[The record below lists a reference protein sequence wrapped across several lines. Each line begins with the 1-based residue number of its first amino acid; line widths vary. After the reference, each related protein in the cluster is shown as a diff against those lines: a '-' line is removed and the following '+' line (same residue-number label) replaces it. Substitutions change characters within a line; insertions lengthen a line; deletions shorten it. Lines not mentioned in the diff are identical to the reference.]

1 MSSPATCARSAGP
14 RIRTAPPAVESFGQ
28 AAAALSSGYGLR
40 PDPWQQLVLDDIL
53 GTTDAGKW
61 AASQWAISCP
71 RQNGKNGIIEIRE
84 LFGMVG
90 LGERILHTAH
100 EVKTARKAYLRLLGF
115 FDNQRKYPELFDLV
129 EEVRKTNGQEM
140 ILLKNGGS
148 VEFIARSKA
157 SGRGFTADVLVMD
170 EAQDLT
176 DDQLAALLPTIS
188 SAPLGS
194 PQQIVAGTPPDGTG
208 GEVFGRMRHAGIEKT
223 NPRLA
228 YHEWSAE
235 DDVDLDDQ
243 QAWRASNPSLGIR
256 LQLSVVED
264 ERAAMDDDTFAR
276 ERLGIWN
283 AGASNAPI
291 DPQSWAAVADTDS
304 QIVGPVSVAI
314 DVAPDNRT
322 GSVAVAG
329 RRADGRVH
337 VELVDNRAGAGW
349 IVDFVKAMQRKNALR
364 VVRVQGG
371 NAPSAPLIEPLTDA
385 GLPVKV
391 TGPNDAGTACASL
404 YSSVMDRSL
413 RHLDQPVVNSA
424 LADARKRAL
433 GTEGLWVWNRK
444 NTTVDITPVIALTL
458 AAAAVDAAP
467 PTPKHS
473 VSHAMYGFN

>member
-1 MSSPATCARSAGP
+1 M
-14 RIRTAPPAVESFGQ
+14 
-28 AAAALSSGYGLR
+28 
-40 PDPWQQLVLDDIL
+40 L
-53 GTTDAGKW
+53 GITEAGKW
-61 AASQWAISCP
+61 AASQEAMSVP
-71 RQNGKNGIIEIRE
+71 RQNGKNGIIEVRE

-115 FDNQRKYPELFDLV
+115 FDSPQKYPELAELV
-129 EEVRKTNGQEM
+129 EEIRKTNGQEM

-148 VEFIARSKA
+148 VEFIARSKS

-188 SAPLGS
+188 SAPLGN

-223 NPRLA
+223 NRRLA

-243 QAWRASNPSLGIR
+243 QAWHAANPSLGIR

-264 ERAAMDDDTFAR
+264 ERAAMDDETFAR

-283 AGASNAPI
+283 AGSSNAPI
-291 DPQSWAAVADTDS
+291 DPQSWAAVADTTS
-304 QIVGPVSVAI
+304 QIVGRPSVAI

-329 RRADGRVH
+329 RRADGLTH
-337 VELVDNRAGAGW
+337 IELVENRAGAGW
-349 IVDFVKAMQRKNALR
+349 IVDFMKAMHRKNPLR
-364 VVRVQGG
+364 VIRVQGG
-371 NAPSAPLIEPLTDA
+371 NAPSAPLIEPLEAA

-391 TGPNDAGTACASL
+391 TGPNDAGAACASL

-413 RHLDQPVVNSA
+413 RHLDQPVVNSS

-444 NTTVDITPVIALTL
+444 NTSVDITPVIALTL

-467 PTPKHS
+467 PAPKHA
-473 VSHAMYGFN
+473 VSNAMYGFN